1 MGALASWTPESGLL
15 TAPLYPAFQ
24 KEAARAGKW
33 RRDGSGGGGRGW
45 RPPKWPGAQSI
56 IPAAAPGG
64 ERKEL
69 DMCGSGMAG
78 PVRGWPK
85 VTSSGDTER
94 GFKHALGTSAC

>member
-1 MGALASWTPESGLL
+1 MEALASWTPESRLL
-15 TAPLYPAFQ
+15 TARSAYPAFQ
-24 KEAARAGKW
+24 EEAARAGQW

-45 RPPKWPGAQSI
+45 TPPKWPDTLSI
-56 IPAAAPGG
+56 TPTALGG

-69 DMCGSGMAG
+69 DMCGRGMAG

-85 VTSSGDTER
+85 VTSSGDTEP